1 MGVKLVAAD
10 KCPLCGG
17 NTANGECLA
26 CGYKPPDLNAI
37 AAPYDLDPSN
47 DAFGEAE
54 SLFEAVES
62 PDISVG
68 GEFNMASVALP
79 DVSAAV
85 NSSGRFASMG
95 IQPIPNIKTAAPKAP
110 PIPQNRQ
117 QTLANAPTNQ
127 PPAQNYIQATGFE
140 SFVKATAD
148 FFAKHWWKF
157 LITLLAP
164 TSGIIMAVVYLAIFF
179 LFEFRKPD
187 ALAKGVLFGALG
199 GFLISRSLDLF
210 GLDAALQQILMF
222 ISEILD

>member
-1 MGVKLVAAD
+1 MAAD

-17 NTANGECLA
+17 NTVNGECLS

-37 AAPYDLDPSN
+37 AAPYDLDPAN
-47 DAFGEAE
+47 VVFGEAE
-54 SLFEAVES
+54 SLFETVEGS
-62 PDISVG
+62 DISVG
-68 GEFNMASVALP
+68 GELGMASVALP

-95 IQPIPNIKTAAPKAP
+95 IQPIPNIKTAAPKTP

-117 QTLANAPTNQ
+117 QTPANAPINQ
-127 PPAQNYIQATGFE
+127 PPAQATGFE
-140 SFVKATAD
+140 RFVKATAD

-164 TSGIIMAVVYLAIFF
+164 TSGIIMAVVYLAAFF

-187 ALAKGVLFGALG
+187 ALTKGVLFGALG
-199 GFLISRSLDLF
+199 GFLLSHGFDLF
-210 GLDAALQQILMF
+210 GLDAVLWQILMF